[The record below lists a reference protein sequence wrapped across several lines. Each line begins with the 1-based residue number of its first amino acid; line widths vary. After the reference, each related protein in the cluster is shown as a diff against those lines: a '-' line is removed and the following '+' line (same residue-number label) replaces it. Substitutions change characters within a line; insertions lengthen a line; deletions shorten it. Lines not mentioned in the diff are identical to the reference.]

1 VSALKSSD
9 FSRFFWEIHG
19 KDPFPWQ
26 VRLLEQLV
34 ASSNA
39 GKDPWPSILDLP
51 TGSGKTAAIDIALF
65 HLALEAQAE
74 QARHAPVR
82 IAFVVDRRLIVDD
95 AYERARKIQKH
106 LLESG
111 DPASVSFRVSQSLQ
125 RLGEIGKPLIVKRLR
140 GGVPRERDWARTPSQ
155 PTILCSTVDQVG
167 SRLLFRG
174 YGVTDRMKS
183 IHAGLLGSD
192 CLILLDEAHISE
204 PFRQTL
210 DRVKSYRG
218 KHWRESEY
226 VSPWCVSQLSATAR
240 KDDDIDDSSR
250 CAEAN
255 FALDNV
261 DFEHPL
267 LKARVGAPKVAQ
279 LRLSAG
285 GKSKKVEDSEDSK
298 EDADKVSQ
306 AFRKVLLE
314 EVESALTALRDGG
327 VRYPAVGVIVNRVL
341 SARSLYDEVRG
352 REDRDAI
359 LLIGPARPVDREEL
373 VKQLFYIRTG
383 EARTLEKPL
392 ILIATQC
399 VEVGVDIDLDGLVT
413 ELAPLDS
420 LRQRFG
426 RLNRNGRD
434 ISPYAV
440 IVASKPDLLPRAK
453 DPVYGEAPRK
463 AWEYLQEIA
472 AKKKNSAEVD
482 FGIIAFDAIL
492 RKTPPP
498 KEAFS
503 SKTDA
508 PILLP
513 GHLDLLTQTA
523 PVPRVDPEVSLYL
536 RGADVQPDS
545 VSVIWRGD
553 LESAGKR
560 LKPEQAQRL
569 LELLPPRSTEA
580 IELSVWAVRKWLGQN
595 KAALNKFSDVAMPDP
610 DEDASPRTNGKPV
623 FRWKGL
629 GKGSDWV
636 LESNIRPGDTLV
648 VPSSYGGLD
657 DSGWKPILKDRTLDP
672 EERVSDKAEKAAEPY
687 AGRRFV
693 VRVMTELIGQSATAA
708 RLSDIL
714 EENLSLGWKPLQ
726 QALLQ
731 LDLPEE
737 MKSRLRDLDRA
748 KKDKVE
754 LYSDLYD
761 FPDSEGAM
769 RVGGVVFVARLGLKG
784 EPQNSEDGLSS
795 TENDV
800 NGSLP
805 GYQQSLEEHSREVE
819 AKAGE
824 FAKQVGLPQPLV
836 EDIVLAAFLHD
847 AGKADLRFQAWLN
860 YGNPLVTAMRPPK
873 MVLAKSGRVLPKNA
887 REKSGLPEGWRHEA
901 FSVRLAMT
909 HARFLQAH
917 DPDLV
922 LWLIGTHHGLGR
934 PFFPHEDPLDSKDRM
949 IPAIL
954 DLDQSVPAG
963 VGPQALGFDWKG
975 LDWVGLF
982 ERLKWRYGV
991 WELARLEAIVR
1002 LADHRASEEA
1012 AIREGAE

>member
-1 VSALKSSD
+1 MSILKSSD
-9 FSRFFWEIHG
+9 FSQFFQEMYG

-34 ASSNA
+34 TASNA
-39 GKDPWPSILDLP
+39 GQDPWPSILDLP

-65 HLALEAQAE
+65 HLALEAQS
-74 QARHAPVR
+74 ARARRAPVR

-95 AYERARKIQKH
+95 AYERAKKIQKH
-106 LLESG
+106 LVESK
-111 DPASVSFRVSQSLQ
+111 DPDSVGFRVSQSLQ
-125 RLGEIGKPLIVKRLR
+125 RLGEVGKPLMVKRLR

-174 YGVTDRMKS
+174 YGVSDRMKS

-192 CLILLDEAHISE
+192 CLILLDEAHLSE

-210 DRVKSYRG
+210 DRIKSYRG
-218 KHWRESEY
+218 KRWRESEY
-226 VSPWCVSQLSATAR
+226 VSPWAVAQLSATAR
-240 KDDDIDDSSR
+240 KNGDSGDASR
-250 CAEAN
+250 GTEEN
-255 FALDNV
+255 FTLSNEDL
-261 DFEHPL
+261 EHPL
-267 LKARVGAPKVAQ
+267 LQARVGASKVA
-279 LRLSAG
+279 RLVLSSG
-285 GKSKKVEDSEDSK
+285 GKSKEVEESEESK
-298 EDADKVSQ
+298 EESDKASR
-306 AFRKVLLE
+306 AFRKVLVE
-314 EVESALTALRDGG
+314 ELDSALKTLQDRG
-327 VRYPAVGVIVNRVL
+327 VRHPAVGVIVNRVMT
-341 SARSLYDEVRG
+341 ARALYDEVRN
-352 REDRDAI
+352 RENRDAI
-359 LLIGPARPVDREEL
+359 LLIGPARPVDREDL
-373 VKQLFYIRTG
+373 VKRLDSIRTG

-399 VEVGVDIDLDGLVT
+399 VEAGVDIDLDGLVT

-434 ISPYAV
+434 VSPYSA
-440 IVASKPDLLPRAK
+440 IVASKLDLSPRAK

-463 AWEYLQEIA
+463 TWEYLQEVA
-472 AKKKNSAEVD
+472 TKRKKDSEVD
-482 FGIIAFDAIL
+482 FGITVFNGL
-492 RKTPPP
+492 LVEKTPPL
-498 KEAFS
+498 EAFS
-503 SKTDA
+503 IKTDA

-536 RGADVQPDS
+536 RGVDIQPDS

-553 LESAGKR
+553 LEPGGKP
-560 LKPEQAQRL
+560 LHPEQAQRL

-595 KAALNKFSDVAMPDP
+595 RAALNKFSDVAMPDP
-610 DEDASPRTNGKPV
+610 DEDALPQTRGKPV
-623 FRWKGL
+623 FRWKGA
-629 GKGSDWV
+629 GKESDWI
-636 LESNIRPGDTLV
+636 LEGAIRPGDTIVL
-648 VPSSYGGLD
+648 PSRYGGLD
-657 DSGWKPILKDRTLDP
+657 DSGWKPLLRDRTLDP

-687 AGRRFV
+687 EGSRFA
-693 VRVMTELIGQSATAA
+693 VRVMPDLIGQSAAA
-708 RLSDIL
+708 MRISEIL
-714 EENLSLGWKPLQ
+714 EDNFSLGWKPLQ

-737 MKSRLRDLDRA
+737 MKNRLQDLDRA
-748 KKDKVE
+748 KKKKVE

-761 FPDSEGAM
+761 YPDSEGAV
-769 RVGGVVFVARLGLKG
+769 RVGGVVFVAPLGLKDQPRDP
-784 EPQNSEDGLSS
+784 EEGLSS
-795 TENDV
+795 TENDI

-819 AKAGE
+819 TKAGE
-824 FAKQVGLPQPLV
+824 FAEKAGLPHSLV
-836 EDIVLAAFLHD
+836 EDIELAAFLHD

-860 YGNPLVTAMRPPK
+860 YGNPLATAMRPPK
-873 MVLAKSGRVLPKNA
+873 TVLAKSGRVLPKNA

-901 FSVRLAMT
+901 FSVRLAMM
-909 HARFLQAH
+909 HARFSQAH

-934 PFFPHEDPLDSKDRM
+934 PFFPHEDPLDSKGRQ
-949 IPAIL
+949 IPAVL
-954 DLDQSVPAG
+954 GFEQRVPAG
-963 VGPQALGFDWKG
+963 IGPQALDFDWKG
-975 LDWVGLF
+975 LDWTGLF
-982 ERLKWRYGV
+982 VRLKARYGA

-1012 AIREGAE
+1012 AIRESI